1 MLMNHFALLNMRRR
15 KMSKN
20 TLFNHYITNIEER
33 NNKLEAVSFS
43 DSMEIKF
50 EVSTCASEF

>member
-1 MLMNHFALLNMRRR
+1 MNKTKRPKYVVQPL
-15 KMSKN
+15 
-20 TLFNHYITNIEER
+20 HYRNIEER

-43 DSMEIKF
+43 GQYGDKVSP